1 MSKNPILLAINF
13 LAGCLIAVACASP
26 CFAYPEYT
34 RNPEI
39 SETVKV
45 PVAKWWDS
53 AIPEKGIILAV
64 HGLTLCGDSFDVTAR
79 ELTQRGYTVYAFDM
93 RGFGRWKEEAEKFN
107 DSGRVNYEFIRQDLI
122 GVSKALREKFPESKL
137 YLMGESLG
145 ANLSAW
151 LVSQRPEL
159 ADGLILSALCYK
171 TRFHPRWRWIA
182 DVPSGFIWPNAPMK
196 LTPYVKPSLSTD
208 PTVTETY
215 LKDPSIS
222 HELSIVTL
230 VKGQLTNRLS
240 LKEIEKIPENMPIL
254 ILSGENDRLF
264 KTKSVNEVI
273 KRMGSKR
280 VDFRILAGTGHLI
293 LECQKPGGDISKV
306 IAQWIEK
313 SEQDAQVSQTVHDAV
328 GDKQAKDTDKAPNEK
343 QDSAS
348 SKRTKTENK
357 KAKLEAKRAEREAKL
372 EAKRADKEAKLI
384 SKDAKKAEKA
394 TKLSSKD
401 AKKAEKATKLSSKDA
416 KKAGKEAK
424 LTTAKAQD
432 AR

>member
-1 MSKNPILLAINF
+1 MSKHPILLAINF

-39 SETVKV
+39 SEAVKV

-151 LVSQRPEL
+151 LASQKPES

-196 LTPYVKPSLSTD
+196 LTPYIKPSLSTD
-208 PTVTETY
+208 PAVTESY
-215 LKDPSIS
+215 IKDPSIS

-264 KTKSVNEVI
+264 KTKSVREVI

-293 LECQKPGGDISKV
+293 LECQKPGGDISNV

-313 SEQDAQVSQTVHDAV
+313 IEQDAQVSQTVHDAV
-328 GDKQAKDTDKAPNEK
+328 GDKQAKDTEKAPNEK

-357 KAKLEAKRAEREAKL
+357 KAKLEAKRAEEEAKKL
-372 EAKRADKEAKLI
+372 SSKEAKKAEKEAKLI
-384 SKDAKKAEKA
+384 SREAKRAGKE
-394 TKLSSKD
+394 
-401 AKKAEKATKLSSKDA
+401 TKLSSKDA

-424 LTTAKAQD
+424 LTTAKAED